1 MCGKSQ
7 VWVLVFLMHLPE
19 STYGVYLRRW
29 FGVVIGRVKQGGPP
43 VVFHGRPPAA

>member
-7 VWVLVFLMHLPE
+7 VWVLVCLMHFPE
-19 STYGVYLRRW
+19 STYGVYQRRG
-29 FGVVIGRVKQGGPP
+29 FVVVIVRVKRRGPP